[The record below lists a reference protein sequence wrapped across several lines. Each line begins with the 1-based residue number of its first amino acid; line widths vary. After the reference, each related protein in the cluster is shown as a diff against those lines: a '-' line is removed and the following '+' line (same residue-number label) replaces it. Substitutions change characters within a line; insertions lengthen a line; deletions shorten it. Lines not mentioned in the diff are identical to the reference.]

1 MYDNLNVRLCNI
13 CLITSHVAL
22 FVQLLLS
29 GIHNCPEYIQN
40 NANGIINDVTTELTK
55 AIQGLCGCGFNHDHI
70 SNSFVQCFSESPQQI
85 TFRAKLNQTSQS
97 STVDLVLYIE
107 QWITNLGSLV
117 VQGTLLQLN
126 STCPLVIADQ
136 FVASECPLP
145 LTMVQPTTETTAPPV
160 NSQSDNTGAIV
171 GGVVALVLGL
181 ALIIAV
187 VIIVYHVLKLCR
199 MGNV

>member
-1 MYDNLNVRLCNI
+1 MYDNLNVRLCTI
-13 CLITSHVAL
+13 CLITSPVAL
-22 FVQLLLS
+22 FIQLLLS

-40 NANGIINDVTTELTK
+40 NANGIINDVITGLSA
-55 AIQGLCGCGFNHDHI
+55 AIESYCGCGFNREHI
-70 SNSFVQCFSESPQQI
+70 SKSFVQCFSESPQQI
-85 TFRAKLNQTSQS
+85 TFRAQLNQTSQS
-97 STVDLVLYIE
+97 SIVELVSYIE
-107 QWITNLGSLV
+107 QWITTPGSLV
-117 VQGTLLQLN
+117 VQGSLLQLN

-160 NSQSDNTGAIV
+160 NSQSDNIGAIV

-181 ALIIAV
+181 AFIIAV
-187 VIIVYHVLKLCR
+187 VIIVYHVLKLRR